1 MTPLRDRLM
10 NPPNAVPD
18 TGIRMRNGQ
27 PVADA
32 SMPYRPHNVTVDP
45 DIAALQ
51 VHKQAEKE
59 ARKALWHKAKS
70 SLPDMLEQVAA
81 GLGEPMVLLL
91 GESRSPPLV
100 WHRQAAAAV
109 VYRLTGASTTRV
121 GRMMNRDHTT
131 IVNSIR
137 KMAHHIDAVA
147 CEMPAGSP
155 PIEWARA
162 MRARIG

>member
-1 MTPLRDRLM
+1 MKHLRDKLM
-10 NPPNAVPD
+10 NPPNARPD

-27 PVADA
+27 PVRDVR
-32 SMPYRPHNVTVDP
+32 PYRPNDATVDAEVAERKRAEQ
-45 DIAALQ
+45 AARQ
-51 VHKQAEKE
+51 E
-59 ARKALWHKAKS
+59 LWHKAKS

-81 GLGEPMVLLL
+81 GLGEPLVLLL
-91 GESRSPPLV
+91 GDSRLSPLV
-100 WHRQAAAAV
+100 WHRQAAAAI

-137 KMAHHIDAVA
+137 RMEHHIDAVA
-147 CEMPAGSP
+147 CEMPEGSP
-155 PIEWARA
+155 PIEWAKA